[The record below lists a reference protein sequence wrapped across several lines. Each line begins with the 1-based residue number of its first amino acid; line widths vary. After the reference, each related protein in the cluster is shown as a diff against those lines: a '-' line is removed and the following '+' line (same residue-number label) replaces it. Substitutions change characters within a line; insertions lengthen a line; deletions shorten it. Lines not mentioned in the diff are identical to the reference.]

1 MGVGAEL
8 GRDFPARGRK
18 TMTDDARPQAG
29 REPGATGHSQSRA
42 AGKRSLH
49 RHYPYR
55 FEGTFSP
62 RASPEL
68 QAFAKDPCVLRA
80 QYIGSKPSAR

>member
-1 MGVGAEL
+1 M
-8 GRDFPARGRK
+8 
-18 TMTDDARPQAG
+18 MDDARPQAG
-29 REPGATGHSQSRA
+29 REPGATGPHPSWA

-62 RASPEL
+62 RASL
-68 QAFAKDPCVLRA
+68 KIQAFAKDPCVLRA
-80 QYIGSKPSAR
+80 QYIGCTDNAEAYVC